1 MQWCKEMQRGIAT
14 IGRSLDIDFHR
25 LAEQM
30 RNAGFVEVHIQDIKI
45 PIGKWPADPQLK
57 EAGTYQ
63 LVSLLDGIDSISLA
77 IFTRLLGWEKLEM
90 DILLAKAKKELCLK
104 RACLYWSAAAIYGRK
119 PDNTT

>member
-1 MQWCKEMQRGIAT
+1 MMQWCKEMQRGIAT

-104 RACLYWSAAAIYGRK
+104 RACLYWSA
-119 PDNTT
+119 